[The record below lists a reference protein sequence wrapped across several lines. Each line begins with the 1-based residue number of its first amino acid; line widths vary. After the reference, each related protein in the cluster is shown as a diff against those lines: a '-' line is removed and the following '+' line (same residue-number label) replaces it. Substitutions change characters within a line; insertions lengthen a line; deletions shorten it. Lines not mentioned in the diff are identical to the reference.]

1 MLLPLKSLEAVKE
14 EINEELGIVK
24 KLNPQNGYYFYTHGA
39 REYEMRDTKAET
51 TMCHKDDNGLILAH
65 FKSKKGYNTKL
76 KNSKDFANHYAEY
89 IAYLILKQLG
99 KKVCKVD
106 LGEIQIKNKYS
117 KKVINVEG
125 VLSYYEFTL
134 EESFKPLMS
143 IVESYKKEYPKKY
156 KEMIIQ
162 GTTNSEKNYV
172 NIEIILRTLEEYYR
186 KNGQSDKIP
195 QMRKEFF
202 DMCMFDLLF
211 ANRDRSD
218 DNFGVKVNQSTN
230 EINFYPLFDNEQ
242 ILGMQEEKSDI
253 VRYLSSEKEYQKYK
267 KQNLTSFIGIPE
279 KTQRTE
285 PTTLLQYLLEHYYE
299 ETMDSLSDISRYKF
313 ENLEEILEIC
323 SGLSQ
328 EHKTFA
334 KKIFLERQEE
344 ISDTLKDFKQRKAKE
359 NLREDDDSLEL

>member
-1 MLLPLKSLEAVKE
+1 M
-14 EINEELGIVK
+14 
-24 KLNPQNGYYFYTHGA
+24 
-39 REYEMRDTKAET
+39 
-51 TMCHKDDNGLILAH
+51 
-65 FKSKKGYNTKL
+65 
-76 KNSKDFANHYAEY
+76 
-89 IAYLILKQLG
+89 
-99 KKVCKVD
+99 
-106 LGEIQIKNKYS
+106 
-117 KKVINVEG
+117 
-125 VLSYYEFTL
+125 
-134 EESFKPLMS
+134 
-143 IVESYKKEYPKKY
+143 
-156 KEMIIQ
+156 
-162 GTTNSEKNYV
+162 

-285 PTTLLQYLLEHYYE
+285 PTTLLQYLLEHYYRHDE
-299 ETMDSLSDISRYKF
+299 NWSMQIKGNENIDLYSLYDNERVLGLYENQNFVEDILKNQEVEKEIDEKFFSRMHVPGETKKNSTYKEMLEYLINTYPQETREILQKQLSIHTTESIR
-313 ENLEEILEIC
+313 NLLEECE
-323 SGLSQ
+323 GLPRVYIELATQ
-328 EHKTFA
+328 MYIYRNIFA
-334 KKIFLERQEE
+334 KEVLEN
-344 ISDTLKDFKQRKAKE
+344 AK
-359 NLREDDDSLEL
+359 NLDSLEVDEGR